1 MRMTNSILDGLWGH
15 GGLQTASLTSEI
27 EFDISFEIRNSHYP
41 DIHVHVTHAILEASE
56 VIIGPNDL
64 WGHIWPQV
72 WT

>member
-1 MRMTNSILDGLWGH
+1 MHMTNSILDGLWGH
-15 GGLQTASLTSEI
+15 VGLQTASEI
-27 EFDISFEIRNSHYP
+27 EFDISFEIR
-41 DIHVHVTHAILEASE
+41 IHVHVTHAILEASE

>member
-1 MRMTNSILDGLWGH
+1 MHMTNSILDGLWGH
-15 GGLQTASLTSEI
+15 VGLQTASEI

-64 WGHIWPQV
+64 
-72 WT
+72 